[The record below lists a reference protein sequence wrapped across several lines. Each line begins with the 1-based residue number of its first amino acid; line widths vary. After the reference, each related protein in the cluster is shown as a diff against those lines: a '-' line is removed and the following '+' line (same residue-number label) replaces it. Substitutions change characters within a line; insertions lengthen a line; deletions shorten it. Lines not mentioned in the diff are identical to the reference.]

1 MSIRKRK
8 WVGPCGEAKFAWVV
22 DFKDL
27 GGTRRLRTF
36 RLKKEA
42 DRFATKVRA
51 ELLDAELK
59 AKGPASVGALPSHGS
74 TNPQK
79 DMNMNEATNT
89 TAAAAKSKPT
99 DAQIVKAMDNLMGD
113 VHFLR
118 RAAVVCDEL
127 ASMEFRRSKTDGSSF
142 QFKYGLTTEQVEGI
156 TYMLMHVRDL
166 AEKLEGAWDNA
177 FGLEGV
183 Q

>member
-1 MSIRKRK
+1 MK
-8 WVGPCGEAKFAWVV
+8 
-22 DFKDL
+22 
-27 GGTRRLRTF
+27 
-36 RLKKEA
+36 
-42 DRFATKVRA
+42 
-51 ELLDAELK
+51 
-59 AKGPASVGALPSHGS
+59 
-74 TNPQK
+74 
-79 DMNMNEATNT
+79 MNEATNT

-118 RAAVVCDEL
+118 RAAVVSDEL
-127 ASMEFRRSKTDGSSF
+127 VSMEFRRSKTGGSNF
-142 QFKYGLTTEQVEGI
+142 HFEYGLTVEQVECI

-166 AEKLEGAWDNA
+166 AEKLETAWDNA

>member
-1 MSIRKRK
+1 MII
-8 WVGPCGEAKFAWVV
+8 
-22 DFKDL
+22 
-27 GGTRRLRTF
+27 
-36 RLKKEA
+36 
-42 DRFATKVRA
+42 ATQ
-51 ELLDAELK
+51 K
-59 AKGPASVGALPSHGS
+59 AKGPATVAAVPSHGS

-79 DMNMNEATNT
+79 DTEMNEVTNT

-118 RAAVVCDEL
+118 RAAVVSDEL
-127 ASMEFRRSKTDGSSF
+127 TSMEFRRSKTDGSSLH
-142 QFKYGLTTEQVEGI
+142 FKYGLTTEQVEGI

-166 AEKLEGAWDNA
+166 AEKLETAWDNA